1 MVEQTLNVAPSNV
14 PFNPVEDTFVLST
27 AKADLQKI
35 DIAQVRDAG
44 LKNTETYDWIFSSS
58 GADINGLNT
67 DKIDAMISWIEER
80 GDSSLEGMECSV
92 DIHNLSD
99 YLNSIYNNMDH
110 PCPHCKQYDCT
121 RCPLYRDGYVG
132 CCSEWKAVKE
142 DIANLLYG
150 A

>member
-1 MVEQTLNVAPSNV
+1 MNTGNR
-14 PFNPVEDTFVLST
+14 
-27 AKADLQKI
+27 
-35 DIAQVRDAG
+35 DIKSHKVVYVTSLDKWRG
-44 LKNTETYDWIFSSS
+44 IRVF
-58 GADINGLNT
+58 ADINGLNT